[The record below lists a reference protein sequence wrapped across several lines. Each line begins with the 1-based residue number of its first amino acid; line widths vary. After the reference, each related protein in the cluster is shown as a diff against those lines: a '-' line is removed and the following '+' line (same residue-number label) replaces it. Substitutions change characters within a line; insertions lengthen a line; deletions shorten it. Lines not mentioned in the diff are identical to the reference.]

1 MLKITPNQ
9 EEQLKQIRK
18 DQLEELGNKKLLIN
32 EITKMGK
39 TQGEILNELLTDEEK
54 RKIQIKKKMMIS

>member
-18 DQLEELGNKKLLIN
+18 DQLEELGNQKSLIN

>member
-1 MLKITPNQ
+1 
-9 EEQLKQIRK
+9 
-18 DQLEELGNKKLLIN
+18 LIN